1 MKLYTYGGSTPNEAL
16 KKAQAD
22 HGDEA
27 LVVENKEIRKQTLN
41 SPGLYEVVVAV
52 RDESEKTPKAE
63 PQIKEAQSNQIK
75 KTNSMQ
81 ERLDAI
87 VQKEI
92 ERKKLQKKMEIFSD
106 DSVSLMLSNAVREIS
121 EISGQEGLIK
131 NETLGNKDITYKPG
145 IKSMNQDLS
154 EKSLIERSLTEKTLN
169 DRIDSKIQERQ
180 MAKTASTNFAGVEE
194 VRSIK
199 LELDKL
205 NDKMKLIQNMVWEAS
220 GPNDENLQIP
230 HEFAEIYRIT
240 KNSGIAKAHLDSI
253 MKLSLDLMPL
263 KMRENSLTIKRYFR
277 EVLRKMILCRPE
289 SKDMTKK
296 IIMLVGPTGVG
307 KTTALAKLAARF
319 SLEKKAK
326 VGIIT
331 LDSYRIGALEQLQWY
346 ADRMRISIQ
355 MVMASEDFLKALDS
369 LRHCDYIL
377 IDTAGH
383 SQNDS
388 EKIAQIKNFLQNDY
402 KISIHLVMSATTKLE
417 DLRDIYDAFNILNI
431 DTLIFSKIDESKTLG
446 NIFSLAYETK
456 KPISYF
462 SIGQEVPVDLIVA
475 SNEALADWILDGFVN
490 PNK

>member
-27 LVVENKEIRKQTLN
+27 LVVENKEIRKQTIN

-52 RDESEKTPKAE
+52 RDESEKVSKPTPKPQPTE
-63 PQIKEAQSNQIK
+63 PETPQIK

-92 ERKKLQKKMEIFSD
+92 ERKKLQKKMEVFSD

-121 EISGQEGLIK
+121 EISGQEVL
-131 NETLGNKDITYKPG
+131 NAKDMTYKPG
-145 IKSMNQDLS
+145 SKPLSQNTSLNQAPNFND
-154 EKSLIERSLTEKTLN
+154 KTINERSLNE
-169 DRIDSKIQERQ
+169 RIDSKIQERQ
-180 MAKTASTNFAGVEE
+180 LAKSSAQNFAGIEE

-205 NDKMKLIQNMVWEAS
+205 NDKMKLIQNMVWEAN

-240 KNSGIAKAHLDSI
+240 KNSGIAKPHLDSI

-377 IDTAGH
+377 VDTAGH

-417 DLRDIYDAFNILNI
+417 DLRDIYEAFNILNI

-475 SNEALADWILDGFVN
+475 NNEALADWILDGFTN